1 VAGDLQVIFFPS
13 ILRSPWDKIIE
24 AAAKF
29 VDASGKGPL
38 AFIASLVLILAAL
51 AYKFFGKEA
60 TWVQIGAWLI
70 IIACMFSFVLLLVIP
85 SSEVAN
91 VEPSNG
97 NPKPAQ
103 VQTAKQC
110 AGEKTLVFTPD
121 TPGVMQMV
129 NGHRVDLGDAG
140 SGTRLEQWKYSWQAP
155 APVATAHCVGQRNEH
170 VLAENRN
177 GSVPGCV
184 GSINGGSDAMTMH
197 VTWDGPCDQQ

>member
-1 VAGDLQVIFFPS
+1 MPFPS
-13 ILRSPWDKIIE
+13 ILLSPWDKIIE

-60 TWVQIGAWLI
+60 TWVRIGAWLI

-91 VEPSNG
+91 VEPPKV
-97 NPKPAQ
+97 NPKPGPVAL
-103 VQTAKQC
+103 TPKQC

-121 TPGVMQMV
+121 TPGVMEMV
-129 NGHRVDLGDAG
+129 NGHRVDLGDG
-140 SGTRLEQWKYSWQAP
+140 GGGTRLEQWKYSWQAP
-155 APVATAHCVGQRNEH
+155 APVTTVHCVGQRNEH

-177 GSVPGCV
+177 GSVAECV
-184 GSINGGSDAMTMH
+184 GSINGGNDAMTMH